1 MKQQKKKKKDKEH
14 PLPPVFRF
22 QLNDDDKEIIQHHLA
37 NCASN
42 EENEWIELVSNV
54 HNDSSFFIFTV

>member
-1 MKQQKKKKKDKEH
+1 MAKKKDKEEEEENIPH
-14 PLPPVFRF
+14 VLCF
-22 QLNDDDKEIIQHHLA
+22 QLHYDDKDIIQHHLA